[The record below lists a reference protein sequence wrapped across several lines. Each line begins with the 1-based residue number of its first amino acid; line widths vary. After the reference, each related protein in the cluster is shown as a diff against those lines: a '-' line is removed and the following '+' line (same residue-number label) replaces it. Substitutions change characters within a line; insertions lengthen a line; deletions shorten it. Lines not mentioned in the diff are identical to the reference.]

1 MGENIGA
8 VARSMKNFGL
18 EELRIIDPRDGWPN
32 AAAISTSAHA
42 ADIIENAKVFPSFEE
57 AISDLNFLY
66 ATTARNRY
74 MNKPAVTSREM
85 AAEINTNIKTGIV
98 FGPER
103 TGLVNEEVVLCNKIV
118 TIPISDKF
126 PSINISHAA
135 AIIFYEL
142 FITSDIHNNME
153 LKEHFEA
160 ATQSEILGFF
170 EHIENSLTEK
180 EFFKVTEKK
189 PGMISN
195 IRNIFMRI
203 TNLSGQDIRTLRGI
217 INSLTR

>member
-18 EELRIIDPRDGWPN
+18 EELRIVDPRDGWPN
-32 AAAISTSAHA
+32 QAAMATSAHA
-42 ADIIENAKVFPSFEE
+42 ADIIKSAKIFSSFEE

-74 MNKPAVTSREM
+74 MNKPAVTPREM
-85 AAEINTNIKTGIV
+85 VAEINTNIKTGIV

-103 TGLVNEEVVLCNKIV
+103 TGLLNEELVLCNKIV
-118 TIPISDKF
+118 TIPISEKF

-142 FITSDIHNNME
+142 FITSNHYNNME
-153 LKEHFEA
+153 LKENFEA

-189 PGMISN
+189 PGMINN

-203 TNLSGQDIRTLRGI
+203 TNLTGQDIRTLRGI